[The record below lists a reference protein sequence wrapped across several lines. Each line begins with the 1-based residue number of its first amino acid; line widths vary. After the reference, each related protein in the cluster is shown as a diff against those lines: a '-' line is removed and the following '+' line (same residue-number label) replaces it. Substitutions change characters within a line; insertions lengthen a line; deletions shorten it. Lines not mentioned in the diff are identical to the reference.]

1 MSQKNHEEIQKAPLA
16 VEGLGVSYKTF
27 KNALTDAN
35 FELKEGEIFGLI
47 GLNGAGKT
55 TLIKVV
61 LDLIQASSG
70 KAWCFGKASI
80 DIEARKN
87 LSYLPEKFQPPQLL
101 KGKEFLS
108 LAVSYYSKALDFE
121 EAKRI
126 AKLLDLRDGALLTR
140 IGSYSKGMGQKIGLI
155 SSFLIDA
162 PLYILDEPM
171 SGLDPKARIAL
182 KQLLLEKKKAGKTVF
197 FSSHILSDIDEICDR
212 IGVIHQG
219 KILYVGTPSD
229 FKAAYQNEHLE
240 KTFLTAIESS
250 DAEGA
255 KDLSKAA

>member
-1 MSQKNHEEIQKAPLA
+1 MTADKAAPLTIDH
-16 VEGLGVSYKTF
+16 VSVSYKTF
-27 KNALTDAN
+27 KNALVDAH
-35 FELKEGEIFGLI
+35 FDLKEGEIFGLI

-70 KAWCFGKASI
+70 EARCFGKNSH

-87 LSYLPEKFQPPQLL
+87 LSYLPEKFQPPHLL
-101 KGKEFLS
+101 KGREFLD
-108 LAVSYYSKALDFE
+108 LAVSYYGKSLDLD
-121 EAKRI
+121 EAKRL
-126 AKLLDLRDGALLTR
+126 AAALYLREDAILNR

-182 KQLLLEKKKAGKTVF
+182 KELLLEKKKAGKTAF

-212 IGVIHQG
+212 IGIIHHG
-219 KILYVGTPSD
+219 KILYIGTPGE
-229 FKAAYQNEHLE
+229 FKERYKNDNLE
-240 KTFLTAIESS
+240 KAFLSAIDEDDQASGQQ
-250 DAEGA
+250 ER
-255 KDLSKAA
+255 AA